1 MAIESELE
9 MVYFAVP
16 GGGFGGI
23 ERELVGVEE
32 ESESLDPCEVSGTT
46 SGSVANEPTIDLKVR
61 VRDEA
66 EFFIALSMEVEHN
79 AVSSNEPR
87 VITS

>member
-9 MVYFAVP
+9 MVDFVVP
-16 GGGFGGI
+16 CSGFCGFK
-23 ERELVGVEE
+23 REFVGVEE
-32 ESESLDPCEVSGTT
+32 EPESLDPCEVSGTT
-46 SGSVANEPTIDLKVR
+46 SGSVANEPTVDLKVR

-66 EFFIALSMEVEHN
+66 ELFIALSMEVEHN